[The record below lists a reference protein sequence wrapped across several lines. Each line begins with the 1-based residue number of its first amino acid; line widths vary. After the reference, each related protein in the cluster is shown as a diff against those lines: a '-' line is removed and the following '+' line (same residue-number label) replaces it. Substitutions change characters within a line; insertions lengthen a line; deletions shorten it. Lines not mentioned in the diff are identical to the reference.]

1 MKRYQMRDRITELEQ
16 VLDIERAAFE
26 RLSHDYDRLVR
37 ESERA
42 KAEMQRMRA
51 ELDRSRPIP
60 RRRTAA

>member
-1 MKRYQMRDRITELEQ
+1 MRTYQLKARIEELEQ

-37 ESERA
+37 ERERA
-42 KAEMQRMRA
+42 KAELQRMRA